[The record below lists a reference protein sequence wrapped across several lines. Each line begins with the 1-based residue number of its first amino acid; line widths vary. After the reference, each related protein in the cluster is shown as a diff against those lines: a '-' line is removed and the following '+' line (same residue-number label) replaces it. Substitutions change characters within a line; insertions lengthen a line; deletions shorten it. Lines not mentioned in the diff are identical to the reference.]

1 MGSITVAQTPLTN
14 GHTTYGKIAIGSIV
28 NEEQK
33 EANAIS
39 KLTPGQDI
47 ALKTFRI
54 LIADLCQQFKGG
66 HPGYV
71 SCFTGLANSKLTFY
85 KWCNW
90 YGGYRDRTL
99 EICHAICSSYSRL
112 LQPRSFRSIQRP
124 YLSISIYISSF
135 DRLQSNDL

>member
-1 MGSITVAQTPLTN
+1 MGSITVAQTPLAN

-71 SCFTGLANSKLTFY
+71 SCLRA
-85 KWCNW
+85 
-90 YGGYRDRTL
+90 
-99 EICHAICSSYSRL
+99 
-112 LQPRSFRSIQRP
+112 
-124 YLSISIYISSF
+124 
-135 DRLQSNDL
+135 